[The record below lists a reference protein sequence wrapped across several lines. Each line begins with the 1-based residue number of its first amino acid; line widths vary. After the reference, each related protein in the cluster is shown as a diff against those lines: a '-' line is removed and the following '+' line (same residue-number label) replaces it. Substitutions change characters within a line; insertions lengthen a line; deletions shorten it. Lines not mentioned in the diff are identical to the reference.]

1 MRNTYL
7 METPGTNQQAWT
19 ILGIVERSAI
29 HFEEKGI
36 DSPRLTSEL
45 LLCHALGVQRIELY
59 TKFDTV
65 LSPHQL
71 SVYRGLVKRR
81 IAREPLQYIVGFT
94 EFMGLEIIVDQRV
107 LIPRPETELLVEEV
121 IRRSAGR
128 SAPRILDIGT
138 GSGCIAIALAKMIPG
153 CSVSAIDK
161 SDEAL
166 AVAALNVQHHDV
178 AKQVHLA
185 SHDFLTSPRVEGSPF
200 DIVVSNPPYVSRTE
214 WAELQPEVREFE
226 PRCATTDDGD
236 GLSFYTSITEKA
248 RQLLAPGG
256 VVCMELGH
264 GQADAVKKLFQNQGF
279 ASVQTSF
286 DYERIERILT
296 AEWRAG

>member
-1 MRNTYL
+1 MRNAYP
-7 METPGTNQQAWT
+7 METPGTSQQSWT
-19 ILGIVERSAI
+19 ILGIVERSAS
-29 HFEEKGI
+29 HLDEKGI

-65 LSPHQL
+65 LSPDQL
-71 SVYRGLVKRR
+71 SAYRGLVKRR

-94 EFMGLEIIVDQRV
+94 EFMGLKIRVDRRV

-121 IRRSAGR
+121 IRRSGGR

-161 SDEAL
+161 SEEAL
-166 AVAALNVQHHDV
+166 VVAELNVRHHDV
-178 AKQVHLA
+178 EKQVHLA
-185 SHDFLTSPRVEGSPF
+185 SHDFLTTSRFERSPF
-200 DIVVSNPPYVSRTE
+200 DVVVSNPPYVSRTE
-214 WAELQPEVREFE
+214 WDGLQPEVREFE
-226 PRCATTDDGD
+226 PRCATTDEGD
-236 GLSFYTSITEKA
+236 GLSFYTSIAEKA
-248 RQLLAPGG
+248 RRLLAPGG

-264 GQADAVKKLFQNQGF
+264 GQADAVKKLFQHQGY
-279 ASVQTSF
+279 AGVRTSF
-286 DYERIERILT
+286 DYERVERILT
-296 AEWRAG
+296 AEWHAG